1 VDDKYRELWAVLL
14 ALGLG
19 ELLQFSVHVLLELS
33 QGVSV
38 QISCADY
45 ADLPRYSLK
54 RGPGIIDFVLENN
67 SQSPGPTR
75 WVQGSAYDNQN
86 PLTEENLGGSAAH
99 RRHVRFIVG
108 LMTLGYS
115 RPLGSDD
122 FGAQLF

>member
-54 RGPGIIDFVLENN
+54 RRPGIIDLVLENN
-67 SQSPGPTR
+67 SQSPGPRSGCEALLTITR
-75 WVQGSAYDNQN
+75 ILLPRKTLAEALHTHVMCGS
-86 PLTEENLGGSAAH
+86 
-99 RRHVRFIVG
+99 
-108 LMTLGYS
+108 
-115 RPLGSDD
+115 
-122 FGAQLF
+122 